1 MDIYICSLSA
11 LSALS
16 QSVMRIEIL
25 DFTSNAT
32 QLQYFAEYS
41 PIGLRVLGQIRMVQS
56 VDFLTFSNCVTPRVL
71 VEVDAFWDLIAS
83 ICSERIR
90 NLKDDP
96 KSYMTNY

>member
-1 MDIYICSLSA
+1 MDIHIRSLSTLSA
-11 LSALS
+11 LR
-16 QSVMRIEIL
+16 QSVIRIGIL
-25 DFTSNAT
+25 DFISNPT

-83 ICSERIR
+83 VA
-90 NLKDDP
+90 LKELEI
-96 KSYMTNY
+96 